1 MLNENKPEKNFVK
14 MICVWTCDDR
24 HNILCKN
31 YARIYDLVEGIISLK
46 ATIIQCQFY
55 EGIKTFS

>member
-1 MLNENKPEKNFVK
+1 MLNENKPEQNFVN
-14 MICVWTCDDR
+14 MICVWRCDDR

-31 YARIYDLVEGIISLK
+31 YARIYHLVEGIISLK